1 MSQKWAQS
9 KISISI
15 TNYEMKLYLKKASQ
29 RTEGTNYPLLLPRQP
44 FLGGTAETEK
54 QKFGGGD
61 ETVKII
67 ELNSRQQQHLYYV
80 LF

>member
-29 RTEGTNYPLLLPRQP
+29 RTEGTDYPLLLPRQP

-54 QKFGGGD
+54 QKFGGGMM
-61 ETVKII
+61 KPSKS
-67 ELNSRQQQHLYYV
+67 LN
-80 LF
+80 